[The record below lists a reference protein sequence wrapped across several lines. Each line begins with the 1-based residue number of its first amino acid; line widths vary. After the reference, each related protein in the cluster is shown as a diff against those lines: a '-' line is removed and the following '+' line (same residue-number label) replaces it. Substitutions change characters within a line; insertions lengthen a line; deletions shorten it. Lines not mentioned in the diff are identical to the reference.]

1 MSKSIIQAR
10 LICGLLGHRPN
21 LLPVGDQ
28 AGAFYAHDAPMQ
40 PVRLLGTAGDV
51 NDGAN

>member
-28 AGAFYAHDAPMQ
+28 AGAFYAHDAPCNRCGYW
-40 PVRLLGTAGDV
+40 VRREM
-51 NDGAN
+51 

>member
-21 LLPVGDQ
+21 LLPVGDK
-28 AGAFYAHDAPMQ
+28 AGAFYAHHAPC
-40 PVRLLGTAGDV
+40 RRCGDWV
-51 NDGAN
+51 QREM